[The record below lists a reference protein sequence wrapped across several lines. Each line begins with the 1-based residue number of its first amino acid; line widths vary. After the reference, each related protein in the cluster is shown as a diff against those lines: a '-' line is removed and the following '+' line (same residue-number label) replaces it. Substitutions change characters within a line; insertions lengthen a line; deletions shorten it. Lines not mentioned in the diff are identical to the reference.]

1 MPNTTFYSYTGT
13 IQQYTVTV
21 AGVYNIVAYGAQG
34 GAAFVQGGALG
45 GLGAEIGIAVT
56 LSVGTEL
63 EILVGGAGE
72 SDDDAGGGGGG
83 TFVALVSPGETSTYI
98 PFVVAGGG
106 GGASF
111 QKPGSPGLSTAAG
124 GNGGGL
130 PTVGS
135 GGTNGAGGGAST
147 SFGHGAGG
155 GGGFDGNGGSGPD
168 GTGGGDSFLA
178 GGSGG
183 SSSGDGDGDGGFGGG
198 GGGAENIFAGGGGGG
213 YSGGGGGGDNGAGG
227 GGGSYADP
235 AGTEFNNVSG
245 ENSGNG
251 LVTITFATELVCYLR
266 GTHILTPTGE
276 VPVERLAV
284 GDAVVTR
291 NGIKR
296 LIWIGTGRA
305 RVVRGQRSAATPVIV
320 RKSAIAD
327 NVPNRD
333 LRITK
338 GHSLFI
344 DGVLIPAEFL
354 INHRTILWDDTAQDV
369 SVYHLELED
378 HDVVFANGTPAESYR
393 DDGNRWLFRNANSGW
408 HLPPKP
414 PCAAVLTG
422 GPVVDAIWRRL
433 LDRAGAGPSF
443 PVTDDPDLHLLVDGK
458 RIEPAARAGG
468 DVVFRLPSCPGNV
481 RIRSRHG
488 VPAELGLA
496 RDPRL
501 LGVAVRRVQVRRG
514 WQLVQIDADDDRLV
528 DGFYGYEPDDS
539 LRWTNGDAG
548 LPTAVFSRFSGPSEL
563 VMNLTGRMSYPL
575 LTTPFEEVAA

>member
-1 MPNTTFYSYTGT
+1 MPNPVFYSYTGT
-13 IQQYTVTV
+13 IQEYTVTV
-21 AGVYNIVAYGAQG
+21 SGVYEIIAYGAQG
-34 GAAFVQGGALG
+34 GASYVQGGAQG
-45 GLGAEIGIAVT
+45 GLGAEVGIAAN

-83 TFVALVSPGETSTYI
+83 TFVALVFPGAFQLVPI
-98 PFVVAGGG
+98 VVAGGG

-111 QKPGSPGLSTAAG
+111 QTPGSPGLTTTAG
-124 GNGGGL
+124 GNGGGY
-130 PTVGS
+130 PTVGT
-135 GGTNGAGGGAST
+135 GGTNGSGGGASA

-155 GGGFDGNGGSGPD
+155 GGGFNGNGGTGPD

-198 GGGAENIFAGGGGGG
+198 GGGAENIFGGGGGGG
-213 YSGGGGGGDNGAGG
+213 YSGGGGGGDSGAGG
-227 GGGSYADP
+227 GGGSYVNS
-235 AGTEFNNVSG
+235 AGTEFVDVSG
-245 ENSGNG
+245 EKSGNG
-251 LVTITFATELVCYLR
+251 MVTIILATELVCYLR
-266 GTHILTPTGE
+266 GTNILTPTGE
-276 VPVERLAV
+276 VPVERLTV
-284 GDAVVTR
+284 GDAVATR

-296 LIWIGTGRA
+296 LIWIGTGCA
-305 RVVRGQRSAATPVIV
+305 QVVRGQRSAATPVIV

-344 DGVLIPAEFL
+344 DRVLIPAEFL

-414 PCAAVLTG
+414 PCAPVLTG

-433 LDRAGAGPSF
+433 LDRAGPPPSL
-443 PVTDDPDLHLLVDGK
+443 PVTNDPDVHLLVDGK

-468 DVVFRLPSCPGNV
+468 DFVFRLPSCPGSV

-501 LGVAVRRVQVRRG
+501 LGVAVKRVQVSSG
-514 WQLVQIDADDDRLV
+514 WQLVQIDAGDDRLV
-528 DGFYGYEPDDS
+528 DGFHGYEPDDR

-548 LPTAVFSRFSGPSEL
+548 LPTALFSSFGGPTEL
-563 VMNLTGRMSYPL
+563 VLNLTGRMSYPL
-575 LTTPFEEVAA
+575 LFTPLEQEAA

>member
-1 MPNTTFYSYTGT
+1 VPNPTTYTYTGT

-21 AGVYNIVAYGAQG
+21 AGVYEIIAYGAQG
-34 GAAFVQGGALG
+34 GASYAQGGALG
-45 GLGAEIGIAVT
+45 GLGAEVGITAS
-56 LSVGTEL
+56 LSVGDEL
-63 EILVGGAGE
+63 DILVGGAGG

-83 TFVALVSPGETSTYI
+83 TFVALVFPGDPPKDI
-98 PFVVAGGG
+98 PVVVAGGG
-106 GGASF
+106 GGAGF
-111 QKPGSPGLSTAAG
+111 QTPGSPGLTTTAG

-130 PTVGS
+130 PTVGT
-135 GGTNGAGGGAST
+135 GGTSGSGGGASA
-147 SFGHGAGG
+147 SVGHGAGG
-155 GGGFDGNGGSGPD
+155 GGGFDGNGGNGPD
-168 GTGGGDSFLA
+168 GTAGGDSFLA
-178 GGSGG
+178 GGTGG
-183 SSSGDGDGDGGFGGG
+183 SSSGDADGAGGFGGG
-198 GGGAENIFAGGGGGG
+198 GGAAENIFAGGGGGG
-213 YSGGGGGGDNGAGG
+213 YSGGGGGGDSGAGG
-227 GGGSYADP
+227 GGGSYANP
-235 AGTEFNNVSG
+235 AGTEFADVSG

-251 LVTITFATELVCYLR
+251 MVTITLTSELVCYLR
-266 GTHILTPTGE
+266 GSHILTPTGE

-296 LIWIGTGRA
+296 LIWIGTGHA

-354 INHRTILWDDTAQDV
+354 VNHRTILWDDTVQDV

-378 HDVVFANGTPAESYR
+378 HEVLFANGTPAESYR

-414 PCAAVLTG
+414 PCAPVLTG
-422 GPVVDAIWRRL
+422 GPIVDAIWRQL
-433 LDRAGAGPSF
+433 LDRAGAGPSL
-443 PVTDDPDLHLLVDGK
+443 PMTTDPDVHLMVDGK
-458 RIEPAARAGG
+458 RIEPAARSGG
-468 DVVFRLPSCPGNV
+468 DFVFGLPARPGSV

-488 VPAELGLA
+488 IPAELGLA
-496 RDPRL
+496 RDPRS
-501 LGVAVRRVQVRRG
+501 LGVAVKRVQVCRG
-514 WQLVQIDADDDRLV
+514 RHLVQIGADDDRLV
-528 DGFYGYEPDDS
+528 DGFHGYEADDR

-548 LPTAVFSRFSGPSEL
+548 LPTALFSRFSGPTEL
-563 VMNLTGRMSYPL
+563 ALNLTGRMTYPL
-575 LTTPFEEVAA
+575 FFTRLEQVAA